1 MARVLSF
8 SLVSQGKLL
17 EGSAVVTGGGSG
29 LGRAIALTLADGGA
43 PIAVVDL
50 LADGGVQTVDQVRKA
65 GGRATFIPAD
75 VSRWD
80 DVDRAIADAV
90 RQLGPLA
97 IIVNAAG
104 ILDGYATADA
114 MAPALWERV
123 IAINL
128 SGTFY
133 ACKRALAEMTP
144 RGAGRIINMASVAGL
159 VGGGGGTA
167 YVASKHGV
175 VGLTRQLATTLGARH
190 GVTVNAICPGP
201 IETGLRTN
209 SKAILGADAPAVMG
223 GVGADMNLIRAL
235 VPLGRRGTVDE
246 VAAVARFLASEG
258 ASYVTGH
265 TLVVDGGWTAQ

>member
-1 MARVLSF
+1 MP
-8 SLVSQGKLL
+8 GT
-17 EGSAVVTGGGSG
+17 AVVTGGGSG
-29 LGRAIALTLADGGA
+29 LGRAIAVTLAAAGA
-43 PIAVVDL
+43 PVAVVDL
-50 LADGGVQTVDQVRKA
+50 LADGGVQTAEQITKA

-75 VSRWD
+75 VSRFD
-80 DVDRAIADAV
+80 DVDRSVSEAV
-90 RQLGPLA
+90 RRLGALA

-104 ILDGYATADA
+104 ILDGYTNADE
-114 MAPALWERV
+114 MSPGLWERV

-128 SGTFY
+128 TGTFHG
-133 ACKRALAEMTP
+133 CKRALAEMTP
-144 RGAGRIINMASVAGL
+144 RGSGRIINIASVAGL
-159 VGGGGGTA
+159 IGGGGGSA

-175 VGLTRQLATTLGARH
+175 VGLTRQLATTVAARH
-190 GVTVNAICPGP
+190 GITVNAICPGP

-209 SKAILGADAPAVMG
+209 SKAILGPDAPAVMG
-223 GVGADMNLIRAL
+223 GVGADINLIRAL

>member
-1 MARVLSF
+1 VTTERPLP
-8 SLVSQGKLL
+8 GC
-17 EGSAVVTGGGSG
+17 AVVTGGGSG
-29 LGRAIALTLADGGA
+29 LGRAIARALADAGA

-50 LADGGVQTVDQVRKA
+50 LADGAVQTVEQIGKA

-80 DVDRAIADAV
+80 DVDRAVGEAV
-90 RQLGPLA
+90 RQLGPLS
-97 IIVNAAG
+97 IIVNGAG
-104 ILDGYATADA
+104 ILDGYATADE
-114 MAPALWERV
+114 MSPALWERV

-128 SGTFY
+128 TGTFH
-133 ACKRALAEMTP
+133 ACKRALSEMTP
-144 RGAGRIINMASVAGL
+144 RGAGRIINIASVAGL
-159 VGGGGGTA
+159 IGGGGGSA

-175 VGLTRQLATTLGARH
+175 VGLTRQLATTVAARH
-190 GVTVNAICPGP
+190 GITVNAICPGP

-223 GVGADMNLIRAL
+223 GVGADLNLIRAL

-246 VAAVARFLASEG
+246 VAAVARFLASEA

>member
-1 MARVLSF
+1 MN
-8 SLVSQGKLL
+8 GEKLL
-17 EGSAVVTGGGSG
+17 AGCAVVTGGGSG
-29 LGRAIALTLADGGA
+29 LGRAIALTLAEGGA

-50 LADGGVQTVDQVRKA
+50 LADGGVRTVELVTAA

-75 VSRWD
+75 VSRWE
-80 DVDRAIADAV
+80 DVDRAIGDAV

-104 ILDGYATADA
+104 ILDGYVSADA
-114 MAPALWERV
+114 MSPELWARV

-159 VGGGGGTA
+159 IGGGGGTA

-175 VGLTRQLATTLGARH
+175 VGLTRQLATTVGAKH
-190 GVTVNAICPGP
+190 GITVNAICPGP
-201 IETGLRTN
+201 IETGLRAN

>member
-1 MARVLSF
+1 MTGIER
-8 SLVSQGKLL
+8 LL
-17 EGSAVVTGGGSG
+17 PGSAVVTGGGSG
-29 LGRAIALTLADGGA
+29 LGRAIAHALGEGGA
-43 PIAVVDL
+43 PVAVVDL
-50 LADGGVQTVDQVRKA
+50 LPDGGVQTVEQVAKA

-80 DVDRAIADAV
+80 DVDRAIGDAV

-104 ILDGYATADA
+104 ILDGYTNADE
-114 MAPALWERV
+114 MSPALWERT

-128 SGTFY
+128 TGTFHG
-133 ACKRALAEMTP
+133 CKRALAEMTP
-144 RGAGRIINMASVAGL
+144 RRAGRIINIASVAGL
-159 VGGGGGTA
+159 IGGGGGSA

-175 VGLTRQLATTLGARH
+175 VGLTRQLATTVGAQH
-190 GVTVNAICPGP
+190 AITVNAICPGP

>member
-1 MARVLSF
+1 MTASER
-8 SLVSQGKLL
+8 LL
-17 EGSAVVTGGGSG
+17 GGTAVVTGGGSG
-29 LGRAIALTLADGGA
+29 LGRAIAVALAAGGA
-43 PIAVVDL
+43 PVAAVDV
-50 LADGGVQTVDQVRKA
+50 LADGGVQTVSQIAKA

-80 DVDRAIADAV
+80 DVDRAIGDAV

-104 ILDGYATADA
+104 ILDGYTNADE
-114 MAPALWERV
+114 MSPALWERV

-128 SGTFY
+128 TGTFY
-133 ACKRALAEMTP
+133 GCKRALAEMAA
-144 RGAGRIINMASVAGL
+144 RGAGRIINIASVAGL
-159 VGGGGGTA
+159 IGGGGGSA

-175 VGLTRQLATTLGARH
+175 VGLTRQLATTIGAKH
-190 GVTVNAICPGP
+190 AITVNAICPGP
-201 IETGLRTN
+201 IETGLRAN

-223 GVGADMNLIRAL
+223 GVGANIDLIKAL

-246 VAAVARFLASEG
+246 VAAVARFLASQG
-258 ASYVTGH
+258 AAYVTGA